1 MHIHITERVRTHT
14 YWELK
19 YLAFSF
25 KKGYRRFKSDAVSEF
40 YLHIA
45 PLLESEQVQSLGNYI
60 QHKCYSRLNHSLDVA
75 YYSFLIAKLLRCDA
89 GSTARGALLHDLYLY
104 KRGECKEESK
114 GHMRNHPQIALENA
128 RKISDLNEIEED
140 IIRKHMWLITLT
152 PPRYKEGFIVT
163 FVDKFCALREGI
175 ISLRNR
181 SWERA
186 ALQPKHPTPE
196 LPLPVA

>member
-1 MHIHITERVRTHT
+1 M
-14 YWELK
+14 
-19 YLAFSF
+19 AFSF
-25 KKGYRRFKSDAVSEF
+25 RKGYRRFKADAVSEF

-45 PLLESEQVQSLGNYI
+45 PLLESEQVQSLDNYI
-60 QHKCYSRLNHSLDVA
+60 QHNCYSRLNHSLDVA
-75 YYSFLIAKLLRCDA
+75 YYSFLVAKLLRCDA

-104 KRGECKEESK
+104 KRGECKQVSK
-114 GHMRNHPQIALENA
+114 GHMRNHPKIALENA
-128 RKISDLNEIEED
+128 REISDLNEIEED

-152 PPRYKEGFIVT
+152 PPKYKEGFIVT

-186 ALQPKHPTPE
+186 ALQPKPMIPE